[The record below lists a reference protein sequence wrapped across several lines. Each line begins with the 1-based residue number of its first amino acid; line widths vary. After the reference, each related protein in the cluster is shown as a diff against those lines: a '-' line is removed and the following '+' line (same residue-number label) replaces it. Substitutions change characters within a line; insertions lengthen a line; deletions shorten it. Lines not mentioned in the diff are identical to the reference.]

1 MEPIIVNSKEKKIIG
16 KRIRMT
22 FLQNRTF
29 ELWSRFMPA
38 RKEILNSISANLFSI
53 QIYKNDFDFK
63 NFDLNAE
70 FDKWAAM
77 EVDDFSS
84 VPSGM
89 ESMIIPGGLYA
100 VFIHKGPAS
109 EGEITF
115 KHIFGKWLPQS
126 GYTIDRR
133 PHFEI
138 LGEKYKHEDPD
149 SEEEIWIPVKQMTED

>member
-1 MEPIIVNSKEKKIIG
+1 MEPRIVNSKEKKIVG